1 MGHEFE
7 ERMTE
12 SPQKFHDLMERVRQG
27 SQEAGQEL
35 YQLYGHHILHV
46 VRRKLHAKLRPKFD
60 SIDFVQ
66 DVWASFF
73 ADQLRQRTF
82 STPEELIA
90 FLASVAR
97 HKVVDAFRQRMQ
109 RRKYNITRE
118 HSLDGS
124 AAFQVEK
131 LIGPD
136 PTASQ
141 VAVAKEAYDKM
152 TNGQPDRYRR
162 IVELLRQGHS
172 HEEIADTLGLNEKT
186 IRRLVEQLKA
196 GA

>member
-1 MGHEFE
+1 MAESHE
-7 ERMTE
+7 
-12 SPQKFHDLMERVRQG
+12 KFRDLMERVRQG

-35 YQLYGHHILHV
+35 YKLYGHHILHV

-60 SIDFVQ
+60 SLDFVQ

-82 STPEELIA
+82 ATPEELIA
-90 FLASVAR
+90 FLAAVAQ

-109 RRKYNITRE
+109 RQKYNLNRE

-124 AAFQVEK
+124 AAFHVEK
-131 LIGPD
+131 LTGDD

-141 VAVAKEAYDKM
+141 LAVANEAYDNL
-152 TNGQPDRYRR
+152 TTGQPDRYRR
-162 IVELLRQGHS
+162 IVDLLRQGHT
-172 HEEIADTLGLNEKT
+172 HQEIADTVGLNEKT
-186 IRRLVEQLKA
+186 IRRLVDKLKA

>member
-1 MGHEFE
+1 MAECLQEFQE
-7 ERMTE
+7 
-12 SPQKFHDLMERVRQG
+12 LMERVRQG
-27 SQEAGQEL
+27 SQEACQEL

-60 SIDFVQ
+60 SLDFVQ

-73 ADQLRQRTF
+73 ADQVRERTF

-90 FLASVAR
+90 FLASVAQ
-97 HKVVDAFRQRMQ
+97 HKVIDAFRQRMQ
-109 RRKYNITRE
+109 RQKHNLNRE

-124 AAFQVEK
+124 AAFHVEK
-131 LIGPD
+131 LTGPG

-141 VAVAKEAYDKM
+141 VAVAKETYDQM
-152 TNGQPDRYRR
+152 TTGQPDRFRR
-162 IVELLRQGHS
+162 VIDLLRHGHT
-172 HEEIADTLGLNEKT
+172 HKEIADALGVNEKT
-186 IRRLVEQLKA
+186 IRRLVDKLKA